1 MTAWNLA
8 RASAYLPDW
17 KSSLPWASRE
27 SMLSIIPSVAQ
38 PAKVTTSSRATRDV
52 ARARAGVAPERADRL
67 MGVDGSARAAQD
79 AGGLVQEPAGGDRTV
94 RGQAVDRLRQDLSQ
108 QGGRGLGREPD
119 AGREPLGHDVTQA
132 LGRERLRE
140 PVQALAATERLH
152 RAADQPRVCLVGAER
167 PVDRVEETHG
177 VLLLTRSSGDHGS
190 PARGCQGERGPAL
203 TTAGPP
209 HTCGP

>member
-52 ARARAGVAPERADRL
+52 ARERAGVAPERADRL
-67 MGVDGSARAAQD
+67 MGVDGSAQAAQD
-79 AGGLVQEPAGGDRTV
+79 AGGLAQEPAGGDRAV

-119 AGREPLGHDVTQA
+119 AGRELLDHTAAEHA
-132 LGRERLRE
+132 L
-140 PVQALAATERLH
+140 
-152 RAADQPRVCLVGAER
+152 D
-167 PVDRVEETHG
+167 
-177 VLLLTRSSGDHGS
+177 
-190 PARGCQGERGPAL
+190 
-203 TTAGPP
+203 
-209 HTCGP
+209 